1 MCPVKLYP
9 RENLNRT
16 CIFVSMMKFSK
27 KHGAAAFAL
36 LLAVAA
42 SPMLEGGDDML
53 ATGEPFVSFELPAHD
68 GSTVGSADLA
78 GRPYLLFYYIK
89 ADTPG

>member
-1 MCPVKLYP
+1 MSQPDVYIL
-9 RENLNRT
+9 
-16 CIFVSMMKFSK
+16 SMMKLTK
-27 KHGAAAFAL
+27 KHGAAALAL

-42 SPMLEGGDDML
+42 APMLQGGDAML

-68 GSTVGSADLA
+68 GTIIRSADLA

>member
-1 MCPVKLYP
+1 MFQADVYILSIMRNTSTHC
-9 RENLNRT
+9 
-16 CIFVSMMKFSK
+16 
-27 KHGAAAFAL
+27 AAALAL

-42 SPMLEGGDDML
+42 APTLEGGDDML
-53 ATGEPFVSFELPAHD
+53 AIGEQFASFELPAHD
-68 GSTVGSADLA
+68 GSTVRSADLA